1 MAIFLCY
8 MGFHLKMH
16 SVSLYE
22 WWWAT
27 LAWWGPPSQT
37 SQALHLTRVGSVAY
51 SMYPC
56 ATAHNEIKNKKNIA
70 SADQTWIDNLVKS
83 KSALLAAGGGN
94 IPIPGDIHVPLSRPL
109 VAILVL
115 ERRAKIPG
123 GRLDSLECQMGPGI
137 PWMQWCSWCGQ
148 RLTDLS

>member
-1 MAIFLCY
+1 MLHWFPPQKAQLQLVWVVMSHPCLMGPTQSDLPGTPSDKGWKCGIF
-8 MGFHLKMH
+8 HVPTH
-16 SVSLYE
+16 DSPE
-22 WWWAT
+22 W
-27 LAWWGPPSQT
+27 
-37 SQALHLTRVGSVAY
+37 
-51 SMYPC
+51 
-56 ATAHNEIKNKKNIA
+56 NKNKKNIA

-94 IPIPGDIHVPLSRPL
+94 IPIPGDIHVPLPRPL

-115 ERRAKIPG
+115 ERRAKISG

-148 RLTDLS
+148 RLTDRP